1 MKKTLQDVL
10 NDIQDKLI
18 GKELHGISGT
28 ASAFR
33 ISEIDNEKKY
43 IVLDVQGKRKTW
55 SFERM
60 ERVWKEMYY
69 RPAANV
75 EIVFGG
81 SGSSRN
87 QVETIFANLGYVE
100 WLYVNERKNI
110 AYVGEDTHEYG
121 TLKHMDED
129 REQEYQRMMTEL
141 FEADVVVNDVE
152 IEADEFFYVF
162 SFVGIIVIEGIVI
175 KCCPKYLVKTENPK
189 KELTQILKVLEKY
202 SAKEQ
207 IVQMLNENNEERSS
221 NLLAVWLFLMYDYYE
236 SGVYN
241 NTQEIIESNGSGE
254 ILWDRTIN
262 ETFTLL
268 SGNRPF
274 YTELQTRK
282 RVNDEYDYF
291 KRLHEYILT
300 KTSEELNA
308 ADLLEL
314 FELTEINLSDEELD
328 DFGEVDYI
336 LNRLKNELSRQF
348 NTRKQLLLKVMYAF
362 IQQNGSLYNTD
373 CVSLFGTNNFNL
385 VWEKICADIMD
396 NQLLERLG
404 TLKLPVP
411 LKQEYNRND
420 RLIDLIEKP
429 LWSVTGKTAKDTLIP
444 DMVSIFKNNTG
455 YDFIIF
461 DAKYYN
467 ARLEINVTPKGQ
479 PGIESV
485 TKQYLYQLAYQKFIN
500 EHDFA
505 RVRNCFLMPTE
516 EDKIIKKGEVSM
528 KMLEAMGLENIK
540 VRLIPA
546 KMAYEYYL
554 SGRKMNIEM
563 LEL

>member
-1 MKKTLQDVL
+1 MVSLFLREQKRYTQE
-10 NDIQDKLI
+10 KLCKLFKCSEERTARI
-18 GKELHGISGT
+18 LKRLKEFGAVKSVKAI
-28 ASAFR
+28 
-33 ISEIDNEKKY
+33 
-43 IVLDVQGKRKTW
+43 DVQK
-55 SFERM
+55 
-60 ERVWKEMYY
+60 
-69 RPAANV
+69 
-75 EIVFGG
+75 
-81 SGSSRN
+81 
-87 QVETIFANLGYVE
+87 
-100 WLYVNERKNI
+100 
-110 AYVGEDTHEYG
+110 D
-121 TLKHMDED
+121 
-129 REQEYQRMMTEL
+129 MTEL

-162 SFVGIIVIEGIVI
+162 SFVGIIVIVGIVI
-175 KCCPKYLVKTENPK
+175 KCCPKYLVIRENPN

>member
-1 MKKTLQDVL
+1 MVSLFLREQKRYTQE
-10 NDIQDKLI
+10 KLCKLFKCSEERTARI
-18 GKELHGISGT
+18 LKRLKEFGAVKSVKAI
-28 ASAFR
+28 
-33 ISEIDNEKKY
+33 
-43 IVLDVQGKRKTW
+43 DVQK
-55 SFERM
+55 
-60 ERVWKEMYY
+60 
-69 RPAANV
+69 
-75 EIVFGG
+75 
-81 SGSSRN
+81 
-87 QVETIFANLGYVE
+87 
-100 WLYVNERKNI
+100 
-110 AYVGEDTHEYG
+110 D
-121 TLKHMDED
+121 
-129 REQEYQRMMTEL
+129 MTEL

-348 NTRKQLLLKVMYAF
+348 NTRKQLLLQVMYAF